1 MEFGGFVIHHKDCIL
16 RFIDRT
22 TAISQKCNFKFNIE
36 ETEDYSWKIENF
48 QKLHISFSF
57 AEKVKFST
65 LLCFFNGIMLKEP
78 VSIEIYNRAIDFD
91 YYTFPEQFGSTKD
104 NEGFGVFS
112 INLNNITLTNEELKF
127 LNKAY

>member
-16 RFIDRT
+16 RFIDRA

-48 QKLHISFSF
+48 QKLHINFYF
-57 AEKVKFST
+57 YDKIEFPV
-65 LLCFFNGIMLKEP
+65 LLNFLNDLMLKEP
-78 VSIEIYNRAIDFD
+78 TEIEINNETVDFE
-91 YYTFPEQFGSTKD
+91 YYTTAEQFGSTKD

-112 INLNNITLTNEELKF
+112 INLNNVTLTNDELKF